1 MEVVVSELEADYAC
15 DIAGGGEAGGK
26 ELEEVTV
33 VGGGGKMSRQLAR
46 KSKIWGKSIRVLEY
60 I

>member
-1 MEVVVSELEADYAC
+1 VSELEADYAC
-15 DIAGGGEAGGK
+15 DIAGGREAGGK

-33 VGGGGKMSRQLAR
+33 VRGGGKMSRQLAR
-46 KSKIWGKSIRVLEY
+46 KSKIWGKSIRVEEY